1 MTPSNRRALGY
12 DEPRFLGYVQ
22 CANDRWHI
30 FICEHIPSRNTGG
43 MWSAMALPLSSGMAA
58 GDPFQPLSENE
69 YSGGW
74 SCFGD
79 CATTATK
86 NLLDAFATSVGDGIA
101 HWRDGQQESF
111 KKRAW

>member
-1 MTPSNRRALGY
+1 
-12 DEPRFLGYVQ
+12 
-22 CANDRWHI
+22 
-30 FICEHIPSRNTGG
+30 
-43 MWSAMALPLSSGMAA
+43 MALPLSSGMAA